1 MVQNINLFCNMEFL
15 ANERV
20 HRITWG
26 VGQCSVASFS
36 ASSPLFTFYSLIHLL
51 HFPIH
56 LNPTYHKDVCSR
68 ETKFCDQSICM
79 NPVCKKRRRILFT
92 ARVQLS
98 LKARDLHYSV
108 SHDCLQEHH

>member
-1 MVQNINLFCNMEFL
+1 MQCYFFL
-15 ANERV
+15 S
-20 HRITWG
+20 HL
-26 VGQCSVASFS
+26 SPFH
-36 ASSPLFTFYSLIHLL
+36 PLFINSLIAL
-51 HFPIH
+51 PIH

-79 NPVCKKRRRILFT
+79 TPVCKKRRRILFT

-98 LKARDLHYSV
+98 LKASDLHYSV